1 MSLDTLMFLFPLLS
15 IMIPCAAVLIISIA
29 LRRAYLAF
37 RAQGLIKAIYR
48 YPNDEKV
55 MGFVRIVRRIRFPQ
69 GMFEWNQLRN
79 LFDVVNASKDVKL
92 RTKEE
97 LYRELS
103 RLGVHL
109 GNRQPH
115 DPEDES
121 IKAAGEAGERDTAH
135 QLQFLPAG
143 YKVFNGIYLTAGG
156 QTQEFDHIVIGE
168 NGIFHIDSKNFAG
181 ELRFTEN
188 GFEQNGVPAPDP
200 TSQLHRHEFVIRA
213 LLREIGIDTD
223 VVGIIC
229 FTNERANL
237 IGQSPDFVTLKLSRL
252 LSFIKGYEAKS
263 PISSDDVERVWR
275 AMSLNSRPSETYK
288 HA

>member
-1 MSLDTLMFLFPLLS
+1 MYLVSSFILLLW
-15 IMIPCAAVLIISIA
+15 ILIWIVIV
-29 LRRAYLAF
+29 RRIYIGL
-37 RAQGLIKAIYR
+37 RAQSLIKAIHR
-48 YPNDEKV
+48 HPNDGNVTK
-55 MGFVRIVRRIRFPQ
+55 FVRIVHRIRFPR

-79 LFDVVNASKDVKL
+79 LFDVVNASRDVKL

-97 LYRELS
+97 LYRELY

-109 GNRQPH
+109 GNRQPY

-135 QLQFLPAG
+135 QLQFLPAE

-156 QTQEFDHIVIGE
+156 QTQEFDHVVVGK
-168 NGIFHIDSKNFAG
+168 NGIFHIDSKNFSG

-237 IGQSPDFVTLKLSRL
+237 IGQSPDFVTLKLGRL
-252 LSFIKGYEAKS
+252 LSFIKGYEARS
-263 PISSDDVERVWR
+263 PMSAEDVERIWL
-275 AMSLNSRPSETYK
+275 AISQNSQPSATYK